1 MNYTEIVKTIKT
13 MRIASMN
20 SRIENLQVHVS
31 DTTMWNKALLPANEK
46 IKREKDILLS
56 YARKLNF

>member
-1 MNYTEIVKTIKT
+1 